1 MPAVCWTLSK
11 ARVHMRIET
20 ISLSWFR
27 GAAHEAVLPTGSKSV
42 VVYGANGSGKSTFAD
57 AIEYLVQNGRIE
69 HLRHEYS
76 GSRQEK
82 GVRNT
87 HAPPDEPAS
96 ITVQSDQGRSI
107 QAEIAPDGRLSLAS
121 DPPEL
126 LGAVQAW
133 DIKRLILRQDEVA
146 DFVHAEKGKKYS
158 VLLPLLGLDA
168 LERAAENLRGL
179 AQQVANVGK
188 LSRKEQELE
197 DLSKA
202 AKDHLPDLSEEK
214 VIESLNRVAPT
225 YIEQPPK
232 GLAALTRSLASAI
245 DRSIKSAEP
254 ESKRHL
260 LLTQIHAEGPAAKLQ
275 AVTEAE
281 AATKEQVDT
290 LLDRR
295 IGVLQAAEAFVDAVG
310 SDGDEVDCPA
320 CGRPVRTAEFAQHV
334 HDELSALEDARSART
349 AARKA
354 RQAFATSLGEVLRKT
369 KNAEVSDWLDQPGQ
383 RECKGAVT
391 GLGGVDLDRWEEGW
405 SAEEYHAFAS
415 CIPLVACHVQTAIK
429 AAPPS
434 TQQLIAD
441 QEIVSAAASIPQ
453 IRVLELQTARV
464 RKIVEALAVAESAVR
479 NAIKTRTRV
488 IIQRISRDAQRLWS
502 KLHPDEPI
510 EDIRLQIPGDADRAI
525 DIGLKFFGVDQ
536 PSPRLTLSEGHRNSL
551 GLCIFLALAG
561 LEPEEDRP
569 IILDDIVSSLDREH
583 RGMLI
588 DVLLQD
594 LNSRQVLLFTHDRE
608 WFAELRARLPS
619 RAWNFRTL
627 RPWESPD
634 VGLQW
639 SDSANTFDDARAL
652 IAVRPEAAGNCVRAI
667 MDGRLSMAAEKLKVF
682 VPHLRGDRN
691 DQRTCVHFLERI
703 ISEAPRRFRKR
714 DGESWT
720 EHLEATMDWKEAHD
734 LLISWGNRS
743 SHTGSLVRS
752 EVGRL
757 IQTCEK
763 ALSHF
768 RCSTCGDPVWIAGQ
782 PTRERLECNC
792 RELRW
797 MYD

>member
-1 MPAVCWTLSK
+1 
-11 ARVHMRIET
+11 MRIET
-20 ISLSWFR
+20 ITLSWFR
-27 GAAHEAVLPTGSKSV
+27 GAGQEAVLNSGSKSV

-57 AIEYLVQNGRIE
+57 AIEYLVKDGKIE

-87 HAPPDEPAS
+87 HAPPDEPGT
-96 ITVQSDQGRSI
+96 ITVQFDQGRSI
-107 QAEIAPDGRLSLAS
+107 RAEIGPDGRLSLAS
-121 DPPEL
+121 EPAEL
-126 LGAVQAW
+126 ATAVQAW
-133 DIKRLILRQDEVA
+133 ELKRLLLRQDEVA
-146 DFVHAEKGKKYS
+146 NFVHAPKGDKYS

-168 LERAAENLRGL
+168 LEEAAENLRQL
-179 AQQVANVGK
+179 AQRVRTRSQLAQ
-188 LSRKEQELE
+188 KEQRLG
-197 DLSKA
+197 DLSSA
-202 AKDHLPDLSEEK
+202 AKQHLPDLSEQK
-214 VIESLNRVAPT
+214 VAEFLNRLAARYVR
-225 YIEQPPK
+225 QPPK
-232 GLAALTRSLASAI
+232 ELPALTAAVAAGI
-245 DRSIKSAEP
+245 DARIKSAQP
-254 ESKRHL
+254 ESTRHL
-260 LLTQIHAEGPAAKLQ
+260 LLTQIHGEGLAKRLE

-295 IGVLQAAEAFVDAVG
+295 IAVLQASEAFAEAVR
-310 SDGDEVDCPA
+310 SEGDEVDCPA

-354 RQAFATSLGEVLRKT
+354 RQAFATSLGEALRKT
-369 KNAEVSDWLDQPGQ
+369 KNEEVSDWLDQPGQ

-415 CIPLVACHVQTAIK
+415 CIPLVGSHVQTAIR

-453 IRVLELQTARV
+453 IRVLELETARV
-464 RKIVEALAVAESAVR
+464 RKIVEALAVDESAVR
-479 NAIKTRTRV
+479 DAIKARTRV
-488 IIQRISRDAQRLWS
+488 IIQRISGEAQRLWS

-510 EDIRLQIPGDADRAI
+510 EGIHLYIPGDADKAI

-588 DVLLQD
+588 DVLMED
-594 LNSRQVLLFTHDRE
+594 LDNRQVLLFTHDRE
-608 WFAELRARLPS
+608 WFAELQDRLPTS
-619 RAWNFRTL
+619 GWKFMAL

-691 DQRTCVHFLERI
+691 DQRTCIHFLERL
-703 ISEAPRRFRKR
+703 ISEATDRLRKK
-714 DGESWT
+714 DGESWPKYPDPI
-720 EHLEATMDWKEAHD
+720 EDWKETHG
-734 LLISWGNRS
+734 LLISWANRA
-743 SHTGSLVRS
+743 SHTGTLIKP
-752 EVGRL
+752 EVDRL
-757 IQTCEK
+757 IKVCET

-768 RCSTCGDPVWIAGQ
+768 RCGSCHDPIWITDV
-782 PTRERLECNC
+782 PTRERLECTC
-792 RELRW
+792 REMQWR
-797 MYD
+797 YG

>member
-1 MPAVCWTLSK
+1 
-11 ARVHMRIET
+11 MRIET
-20 ISLSWFR
+20 MSLSWFR
-27 GAAHEAVLPTGSKSV
+27 GAAQEAVLPTGSKSV

-87 HAPPDEPAS
+87 HAPPDEPAI
-96 ITVQSDQGRSI
+96 ITVQFEQGRSI
-107 QAEIAPDGRLSLAS
+107 RANISPDGRPSLAS
-121 DPPEL
+121 EPAKL
-126 LGAVQAW
+126 ATAVQGW
-133 DIKRLILRQDEVA
+133 ELQRLLLRQDEVA
-146 DFVHAEKGKKYS
+146 DFVHAPKGDKYS
-158 VLLPLLGLDA
+158 VLLPLLGLDG
-168 LERAAENLRGL
+168 LERAAENLRQLGQRVRNVSEL
-179 AQQVANVGK
+179 AH
-188 LSRKEQELE
+188 KEQTLE
-197 DLSKA
+197 ALSTA
-202 AKDHLPDLSEEK
+202 AKQHFGDLTELK
-214 VIESLNRVAPT
+214 VAEFLNRLAARYVR
-225 YIEQPPK
+225 QPPK
-232 GLAALTRSLASAI
+232 DLPALTNALASGIEAT
-245 DRSIKSAEP
+245 IKSAEP
-254 ESKRHL
+254 ESRRHL
-260 LLTQIHAEGPAAKLQ
+260 LLRQIHGEALPKKLE

-295 IGVLQAAEAFVDAVG
+295 IAVLQAAEAFVDAVG

-334 HDELSALEDARSART
+334 RDELSALEDARSART

-405 SAEEYHAFAS
+405 SAQEYATFAS
-415 CIPLVACHVQTAIK
+415 CIPIVASHVQTAIK

-441 QEIVSAAASIPQ
+441 REIVGAAASIPQ
-453 IRVLELQTARV
+453 IRALQLETARI
-464 RKIVEALAVAESAVR
+464 RNIVDALAATESAVR
-479 NAIKTRTRV
+479 DAIKASTRV
-488 IIQRISRDAQRLWS
+488 IIERISGEAQRLWS
-502 KLHPDEPI
+502 KLHPDERI
-510 EDIRLQIPGDADRAI
+510 EDIHLHIPGDADKAI
-525 DIGLKFFGVDQ
+525 DIGLKFFSVDQ

-561 LEPEEDRP
+561 LHAIEDRP

-608 WFAELRARLPS
+608 WFAELQDRLPTS
-619 RAWNFRTL
+619 GWKCMAL
-627 RPWESPD
+627 RPWESPEL
-634 VGLQW
+634 GLQW

-703 ISEAPRRFRKR
+703 ISEARRRFRKR

-752 EVGRL
+752 EVDRL
-757 IQTCEK
+757 IQACEK

-792 RELRW
+792 GELRW
-797 MYD
+797 RYD

>member
-1 MPAVCWTLSK
+1 
-11 ARVHMRIET
+11 MRIET
-20 ISLSWFR
+20 ITLSWFR
-27 GAAHEAVLPTGSKSV
+27 GAGQEAVLNTGSKSV

-57 AIEYLVQNGRIE
+57 AIEYLVRNGKIE
-69 HLRHEYS
+69 HLSHEYS

-87 HAPPDEPAS
+87 HAPPDEPAT
-96 ITVQSDQGRSI
+96 ITVQFDQGRSI
-107 QAEIAPDGRLSLAS
+107 RAEIASDGRLSLAS
-121 DPPEL
+121 DPTEL
-126 LGAVQAW
+126 VGAAQSW
-133 DIKRLILRQDEVA
+133 DIKRLILRQHEVA
-146 DFVHAEKGKKYS
+146 DFVHAAKGEKYS

-168 LERAAENLRGL
+168 LERAAENLRQL
-179 AQQVANVGK
+179 AQRVRTRSQLAE
-188 LSRKEQELE
+188 KEQRLR
-197 DLSKA
+197 DLSNTA
-202 AKDHLPDLSEEK
+202 MQHLPDLSQDK
-214 VIESLNRVAPT
+214 VAECLKRVALA
-225 YIEQPPK
+225 YVGQPPEE
-232 GLAALTRSLASAI
+232 APALTAAVAAGIEAR
-245 DRSIKSAEP
+245 IKSAEP
-254 ESKRHL
+254 ESRRHL
-260 LLTQIHAEGPAAKLQ
+260 LLTQIHGEALPKRLE

-295 IGVLQAAEAFVDAVG
+295 IAVLQAAEAFADAVR
-310 SDGDEVDCPA
+310 SEGDEVDCPA

-415 CIPLVACHVQTAIK
+415 CIPLVASHVQTAIK

-453 IRVLELQTARV
+453 IRVLELETARV
-464 RKIVEALAVAESAVR
+464 RKIVEAVAVDESAVR
-479 NAIKTRTRV
+479 DAIKTRTRV
-488 IIQRISRDAQRLWS
+488 IIRRISRDAQRLWS
-502 KLHPDEPI
+502 KLHPEEPI
-510 EDIRLQIPGDADRAI
+510 EDIRLHIPGDADRAI

-608 WFAELRARLPS
+608 WFAELRARLPNS
-619 RAWNFRTL
+619 DWKFMTL
-627 RPWESPD
+627 RPWESPEL
-634 VGLQW
+634 GLQW
-639 SDSANTFDDARAL
+639 SDSVNTFDDARAL

-667 MDGRLSMAAEKLKVF
+667 MDGELAMVAEKLRVRM
-682 VPHLRGDRN
+682 PYLRGDRN
-691 DQRTCVHFLERI
+691 DRRTCIDLLPRV
-703 ISEAPRRFRKR
+703 ISEAQDRLRKR
-714 DGESWT
+714 AGESWVPCPDPIRDW
-720 EHLEATMDWKEAHD
+720 EEACK
-734 LLISWGNRS
+734 LLVSWANRA
-743 SHTGSLVRS
+743 SHAGSLTNS
-752 EVGRL
+752 EAERL
-757 IQTCEK
+757 IEACER
-763 ALSHF
+763 ACRWF
-768 RCSTCGDPVWIAGQ
+768 RCSTCGDPIWIADQ
-782 PTRERLECNC
+782 AARERLQCNC
-792 RELRW
+792 GELQWR
-797 MYD
+797 YD